1 LFGIVDVFQTNQL
14 MNIRRI
20 ILSEEARIMLMKGY
34 QQGSSAAFRK
44 RCHAILLKS
53 EGRTSEDVGSIL
65 GMHQVSV
72 NNWLTRY
79 EQQGIAG
86 LKTKPG
92 RGRKAILD
100 QEQDQAKVR
109 AIVQQERQRLKLAK
123 QALEED
129 LGKQF
134 SLKTL
139 KRFLKSVAHDGNG

>member
-1 LFGIVDVFQTNQL
+1 

-20 ILSEEARIMLMKGY
+20 TLSGEERSVLIKGY
-34 QQGSSAAFRK
+34 QQGRSAAFRK

-53 EGRTSEDVGSIL
+53 DGRTSKEVGSIL

-79 EQQGIAG
+79 EQKGIAG

-100 QEQDQAKVR
+100 QDRDQAKVR
-109 AIVQQERQRLKLAK
+109 AMVQQERQRLKLAK
-123 QALEED
+123 EALEEA

-139 KRFLKSVAHDGNG
+139 KRFLKNVAADGNA

>member
-1 LFGIVDVFQTNQL
+1 MLIWLNQRV

-20 ILSEEARIMLMKGY
+20 TLGEQDRSALKKGY
-34 QQGSSAAFRK
+34 QQGSSAAFRQ

-53 EGRTSEDVGSIL
+53 EGRTSQDVGSIL

-100 QEQDQAKVR
+100 PAHDQAKIREV
-109 AIVQQERQRLKLAK
+109 VQQERQRLKLAK
-123 QALEED
+123 ETLEEA

-139 KRFLKSVAHDGNG
+139 KRFLKSVAHDGNV

>member
-1 LFGIVDVFQTNQL
+1 
-14 MNIRRI
+14 MNIRSI
-20 ILSEEARIMLMKGY
+20 TLSDEARSILIKGY
-34 QQGSSAAFRK
+34 QQGSSTAFRK
-44 RCHAILLKS
+44 RCHAVLLKS
-53 EGRTSEDVGSIL
+53 EGRTSQDVGSIL

-79 EQQGIAG
+79 EQQGISG

-100 QEQDQAKVR
+100 QDRDQAKVK
-109 AIVQQERQRLKLAK
+109 AMVQQERQRLKLAK
-123 QALEED
+123 EALEEE

-139 KRFLKSVAHDGNG
+139 KRFLKSVAHGGNA